1 MIYLD
6 ASYIVKCYLRETG
19 TAEVMAL
26 VHANLGCSSAAHAR
40 TEVWSGIHRRI
51 CDRSLSLDDARN
63 VWRQFEHDEALGV
76 WHWLSLTEN
85 VIKRA
90 CSVFEKLPADVFLR
104 SSDAL
109 HLACAAE
116 NRFGEVYSGD
126 RILLDSAKHFGLNGI
141 TVY

>member
-1 MIYLD
+1 M
-6 ASYIVKCYLRETG
+6 
-19 TAEVMAL
+19 
-26 VHANLGCSSAAHAR
+26 
-40 TEVWSGIHRRI
+40 
-51 CDRSLSLDDARN
+51 
-63 VWRQFEHDEALGV
+63 WRQFEHDEALGV

-90 CSVFEKLPADVFLR
+90 GNVFEKLPTDVLLR

-126 RILLDSAKHFGLNGI
+126 RILLAAAKHFGLDGI
-141 TVY
+141 NVY